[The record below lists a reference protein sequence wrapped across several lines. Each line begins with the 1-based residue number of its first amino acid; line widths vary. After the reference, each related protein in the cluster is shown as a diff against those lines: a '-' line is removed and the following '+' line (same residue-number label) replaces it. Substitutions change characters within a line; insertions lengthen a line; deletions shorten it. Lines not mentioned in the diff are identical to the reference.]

1 MLLFLSQ
8 KYLFKVYDIS
18 YNIDMPHISRR
29 KLKKEQFEKIYE
41 KLALIFDSAGK
52 NKKSKLILEEFLTP
66 TEKIML
72 SKRLAIIFMLNEK
85 VSIHHISD
93 TLFVSPS
100 TVDRISLKH
109 QFGEY
114 SHISEITKKNKPEIW
129 EILKTLIL
137 IGLTPR
143 VGKNRWKWFYEIDRK
158 YLN

>member
-1 MLLFLSQ
+1 
-8 KYLFKVYDIS
+8 
-18 YNIDMPHISRR
+18 MPHVSGR

-41 KLALIFDSAGK
+41 KLVLIFNNAGK

-85 VSIHHISD
+85 VSIHHISE
-93 TLFVSPS
+93 TLKVSPS

-114 SHISEITKKNKPEIW
+114 KDISDLTKKNKPEIW
-129 EILKTLIL
+129 EILKILIL
-137 IGLTPR
+137 IGLTPK
-143 VGKNRWKWFYEIDRK
+143 VGKNRWKWFYEIDNK

>member
-1 MLLFLSQ
+1 
-8 KYLFKVYDIS
+8 
-18 YNIDMPHISRR
+18 MPHISKR

-41 KLALIFDSAGK
+41 KLVLIFNNAGE
-52 NKKSKLILEEFLTP
+52 NKKSRLILEEFLTP

-72 SKRLAIIFMLNEK
+72 AKRLAIIFMLNEK

-93 TLFVSPS
+93 ALFVSPS
-100 TVDRISLKH
+100 TVDRISLRH

-114 SHISEITKKNKPEIW
+114 SHISEITKKNRPEIW
-129 EILKTLIL
+129 EILKILIL

-158 YLN
+158 YLK